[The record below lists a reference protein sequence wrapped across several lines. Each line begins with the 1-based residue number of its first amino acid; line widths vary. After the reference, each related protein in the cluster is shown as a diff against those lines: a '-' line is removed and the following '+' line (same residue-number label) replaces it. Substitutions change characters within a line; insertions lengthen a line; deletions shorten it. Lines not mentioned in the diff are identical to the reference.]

1 VIESVQ
7 VRTRLWTRVEYDRLI
22 SLGII
27 QEDERL
33 ELLAG
38 ELVLR
43 DRQSPGHA
51 FAIQSLGDALGH
63 AIGPGGHVRTLS
75 PIALDSESEP
85 EPDLSVVPGVIRD
98 YRDDHPSQ
106 PTLLVEVAD
115 TSLIFDREH
124 KGSLYARARLPEY
137 WIVNLVDRVLE
148 VYREPTPDT
157 AAPFGW
163 AYRVALT
170 LGPHDHVTP
179 LAAPSARILVADF
192 LP

>member
-1 VIESVQ
+1 MTESVQ
-7 VRTRLWTRVEYDRLI
+7 VRTRRWSRTEYDRLI
-22 SLGII
+22 ALGII

-51 FAIQSLGDALGH
+51 FAIETLGEALR
-63 AIGPGGHVRTLS
+63 AIGSGSHVRILS
-75 PIALDSESEP
+75 PIALDGESEP
-85 EPDLSVVPGVIRD
+85 EPDVSVVPGAIRD

-106 PTLLVEVAD
+106 PSLLVEVAD
-115 TSLIFDREH
+115 SSLIFDREH
-124 KGSLYARARLPEY
+124 KGSLYARACLPEY

-148 VYREPTPDT
+148 VYRDPGLD
-157 AAPFGW
+157 AGAPYGW
-163 AYRVALT
+163 AYRVVLT
-170 LGPHDHVTP
+170 HGPGEHVTP

>member
-1 VIESVQ
+1 MSESAI
-7 VRTRLWTRVEYDRLI
+7 RTRRWSRVEYDRLI
-22 SLGII
+22 ALGII

-51 FAIQSLGDALGH
+51 YAIEALGEALRH
-63 AIGPGGHVRTLS
+63 TIGPGSHVRTLS
-75 PIALDSESEP
+75 PIALDGESEP
-85 EPDLSVVPGVIRD
+85 EPDLSVVPGAIRD
-98 YRDDHPSQ
+98 SRDDHPSQ

-115 TSLIFDREH
+115 TSLAFDREH

-137 WIVNLVDRVLE
+137 WIVNLVGRVLE
-148 VYREPTPDT
+148 VYREPGLD
-157 AAPFGW
+157 AGAQYGW
-163 AYRVALT
+163 AYRVLLT
-170 LGPHDHVTP
+170 LRADEHVTP
-179 LAAPSARILVADF
+179 LAAPSTRIPVADF

>member
-1 VIESVQ
+1 MSESVQ
-7 VRTRLWTRVEYDRLI
+7 VRTRRWSRTEYDRLI
-22 SLGII
+22 ALGII
-27 QEDERL
+27 QEDEKL

-51 FAIQSLGDALGH
+51 YAIEALSEALRH
-63 AIGPGGHVRTLS
+63 AIGPGSHVRILS

-85 EPDLSVVPGVIRD
+85 EPDVSVVPGAIRD

-115 TSLIFDREH
+115 SSLTFDREH

-137 WIVNLVDRVLE
+137 WIVNLVDRILE
-148 VYREPTPDT
+148 VHREPGLD
-157 AAPFGW
+157 AGAPYGW
-163 AYRVALT
+163 AYRVLLT
-170 LGPHDHVTP
+170 LGPDEHVTP
-179 LAAPSARILVADF
+179 LAAPSARIPVADL

>member
-1 VIESVQ
+1 MSESAI
-7 VRTRLWTRVEYDRLI
+7 RTRRWSRVEYDRLI
-22 SLGII
+22 ALGII

-51 FAIQSLGDALGH
+51 FAIETLGEALRH
-63 AIGPGGHVRTLS
+63 AMGSGSHVRTLS
-75 PIALDSESEP
+75 PITLDDESEP
-85 EPDLSVVPGVIRD
+85 EPDLSVVPGAIRN

-115 TSLIFDREH
+115 TSLIFDRKH

-148 VYREPTPDT
+148 VHREPRPD
-157 AAPFGW
+157 AGAPYGW
-163 AYRVALT
+163 AYRLVLT
-170 LGPHDHVTP
+170 LGPDEHATP
-179 LAAPSARILVADF
+179 LAAPSASILVADL

>member
-1 VIESVQ
+1 MSESLQ

-22 SLGII
+22 ALGII

-51 FAIQSLGDALGH
+51 FAIRTLGEALQR
-63 AIGPGGHVRTLS
+63 AIGSGRHIRTLS

-85 EPDLSVVPGVIRD
+85 EPDLSVVPGSIRD

-115 TSLIFDREH
+115 TSLVFDREH

-148 VYREPTPDT
+148 VYREPAPD
-157 AAPFGW
+157 AAALFGW

-170 LGPHDHVTP
+170 LGPAEPVTP

>member
-1 VIESVQ
+1 MIESVQ
-7 VRTRLWTRVEYDRLI
+7 VRTRRWSRAEYDRLI
-22 SLGII
+22 ALGII

-51 FAIQSLGDALGH
+51 FAIQALSEALQR
-63 AIGPGGHVRTLS
+63 AIGSGSHVRVFS

-85 EPDLSVVPGVIRD
+85 EPDLSVVPGAIRD

-115 TSLIFDREH
+115 TSLVFDRGH
-124 KGSLYARARLPEY
+124 KSSLYARARMPEY
-137 WIVNLVDRVLE
+137 WIVNLVDGVLE
-148 VYREPTPDT
+148 VYREPAPDVG
-157 AAPFGW
+157 APYGW
-163 AYRVALT
+163 AYRVALR
-170 LGPHDHVTP
+170 LGPDERATP
-179 LAAPSARILVADF
+179 LAVTSARILVADF

>member
-1 VIESVQ
+1 MNESAI
-7 VRTRLWTRVEYDRLI
+7 RTRRWTRVEYDRLI
-22 SLGII
+22 ALGII

-33 ELLAG
+33 ELLGG

-43 DRQSPGHA
+43 DGQSPGHA
-51 FAIQSLGDALGH
+51 FAIRTLGEALGH
-63 AIGPGGHVRTLS
+63 AIGSGSHVRILS
-75 PIALDSESEP
+75 PVAIDSESEP
-85 EPDLSVVPGVIRD
+85 EPDLSVVPGTIRD
-98 YRDDHPSQ
+98 YRDDHRSQ

-124 KGSLYARARLPEY
+124 KGSLYARARLQEY

-148 VYREPTPDT
+148 IYREPAPD
-157 AAPFGW
+157 AGAPYGW

-170 LGPHDHVTP
+170 LRPDEHVTP
-179 LAAPSARILVADF
+179 LVAPSARILVADF

>member
-1 VIESVQ
+1 MIESVQ
-7 VRTRLWTRVEYDRLI
+7 VRTRRWSRAEYDRLI
-22 SLGII
+22 ALGII

-51 FAIQSLGDALGH
+51 FAIQTLSEALQD
-63 AIGPGGHVRTLS
+63 AIGSGSHVRVLS

-85 EPDLSVVPGVIRD
+85 EPDLSVVPGGIRD

-115 TSLIFDREH
+115 TSLVFDREH

-137 WIVNLVDRVLE
+137 WVVNLVDCVLE
-148 VYREPTPDT
+148 VYREPAPE
-157 AAPFGW
+157 AAAQFGW
-163 AYRVALT
+163 TYRVALT
-170 LGPHDHVTP
+170 LGPDKYVTP

>member
-1 VIESVQ
+1 MNESAI
-7 VRTRLWTRVEYDRLI
+7 RTRRWNRVEYDRLI
-22 SLGII
+22 ALGII

-51 FAIQSLGDALGH
+51 FAIETLGEALR
-63 AIGPGGHVRTLS
+63 AIGSGSHVRILS
-75 PIALDSESEP
+75 PIALDGESEP
-85 EPDLSVVPGVIRD
+85 EPDVSVVPGAIRE

-115 TSLIFDREH
+115 TSLTFDREH

-148 VYREPTPDT
+148 VYRDPGLD
-157 AAPFGW
+157 AGAPYGW
-163 AYRVALT
+163 AYRVGLT
-170 LGPHDHVTP
+170 HGPGEHVTP

>member
-1 VIESVQ
+1 MIESVQ
-7 VRTRLWTRVEYDRLI
+7 VRTRRWSRAEYDRLI
-22 SLGII
+22 ALGII

-51 FAIQSLGDALGH
+51 FAIQTLSEALQD
-63 AIGPGGHVRTLS
+63 AIGPGSHVRVLS

-85 EPDLSVVPGVIRD
+85 EPDLSVVPGGIRD

-115 TSLIFDREH
+115 TSLVFDREH
-124 KGSLYARARLPEY
+124 KGSLYARPRLPEY
-137 WIVNLVDRVLE
+137 WVVNLVDCVLE
-148 VYREPTPDT
+148 VYREPAPE
-157 AAPFGW
+157 AAAQFGW

-170 LGPHDHVTP
+170 LGSHEHVRP
-179 LAAPSARILVADF
+179 LAVPSARILVADF

>member
-22 SLGII
+22 ALGII

-51 FAIQSLGDALGH
+51 FAIQSLSEALQD
-63 AIGPGGHVRTLS
+63 AIGSGSHVRVLS

-85 EPDLSVVPGVIRD
+85 EPDLSVVPGAIRD

-115 TSLIFDREH
+115 TSLVFDREH

-137 WIVNLVDRVLE
+137 WVVNLVDSVLE
-148 VYREPTPDT
+148 VYREPAPEA

-163 AYRVALT
+163 AYSVALT
-170 LGPHDHVTP
+170 LGSREHVRP